1 MLSPNSSP
9 GETEKKIVRGFA
21 AMDPN
26 RQREIA
32 SRGGRAAHAS
42 GNAHVFSPAEAAAAG
57 RKSRRGAVERQTLRS
72 SPSSSP
78 SQT

>member
-1 MLSPNSSP
+1 MLSINSSS
-9 GETEKKIVRGFA
+9 GESEKKNVRGFA

-57 RKSRRGAVERQTLRS
+57 RKSRRGAVERATLRTT
-72 SPSSSP
+72 PN
-78 SQT
+78 QA

>member
-1 MLSPNSSP
+1 MLSSDSGQ
-9 GETEKKIVRGFA
+9 GESGKKVVRGFA
-21 AMDPN
+21 AMDPK

-57 RKSRRGAVERQTLRS
+57 RKSRRGAVERRTQQGEATSAGR
-72 SPSSSP
+72 
-78 SQT
+78 